1 MHRGQPAKQKK
12 KKEGEK
18 AQHSQEMD
26 GVCAASSA
34 IPALPLGHAA
44 ASGALGR
51 PTCHRHAW
59 LHTQQQRGC
68 TERLFSRQ
76 GSAARVACRCGA
88 YSRPPWSSCCQTLSS
103 PPPCLA
109 STDAATHALL
119 LPALPCPPQSPG
131 LVGGGRC
138 GPWKR
143 CWCVPGQVG
152 RRGPM
157 RRASSRP
164 PRAARCI
171 CSITAVTALGK
182 RTSTNQAT
190 STDSTDQHGS
200 G

>member
-1 MHRGQPAKQKK
+1 
-12 KKEGEK
+12 
-18 AQHSQEMD
+18 MD

-44 ASGALGR
+44 ATGALGR

-131 LVGGGRC
+131 LEAGGA
-138 GPWKR
+138 
-143 CWCVPGQVG
+143 VG
-152 RRGPM
+152 RGSAAGACLGESAAEPD
-157 RRASSRP
+157 AQSSSRLAP
-164 PRAARCI
+164 LLRQPQNMI

-182 RTSTNQAT
+182 
-190 STDSTDQHGS
+190 TDEHEPGNQHG
-200 G
+200 